1 MSFENFED
9 YLTSN
14 LKINDENTFQEKL
27 ESLLS
32 KDKNKIDPVQKEK
45 KEQEKIL
52 KQRLKDESNEKK
64 IDFILSDETSFEQF
78 KMKNNDIK
86 TIREEKQKEK
96 EKYNEDFYDIN
107 SNEKKAINNN
117 FPNETNSIFTNT
129 NNLINEE
136 KDKKDEEL
144 MKLGEDI
151 KNNNPLLYNW
161 EKIKKFKEVRDLQA
175 GLEKEEEQKEI
186 SVKSKTKAPNNK
198 KSSIKINNNK
208 KINITKKS
216 NNKNI
221 KKDKN
226 INNKLKNKTVAIT
239 ESQINNKE
247 GDDDDDLIMTTM
259 QCPVTSC
266 EKKNNKTK
274 KYNNIFLPTYENNE
288 NVDNNIDNNN
298 FNNKNNNDEKNT
310 LLAIF
315 KKEKEI
321 KNKLQKILTTNPS
334 VSQNDFFAN
343 EANRNKFYNYNSN
356 SKYLSMAK
364 NILIN
369 KLTNGEKN
377 FITEL
382 DQEINKVKSQ
392 ISEVVSEKNFLTE
405 KISEKRKELEN
416 FLEKKDKIEFEFERD
431 LINDLRS
438 ILNKFKI
445 EIYKK
450 ELTLDKKKE
459 EKNEENKEEVEK
471 LKKEYKL
478 KKNDLDLFNKNCE
491 KNIIEIQ
498 KQIMIKHY
506 ENEKMKEKIEIYE
519 QDNQIDNLEQELPEV
534 ANKKLINLNNKRENK
549 IKLINNE
556 EKEDDDNDII
566 INNNYVVNNIIK
578 TRAKSNHINNL
589 DFEFPD
595 KYFDEKNK
603 DNKIVK
609 HQFELDGKNIIIYNS
624 GKKEVI
630 FPNKTRKEIF
640 PDGYT
645 LVTYSNGDI
654 KEIIPNYREIYYY
667 KKAEVNQITFEDGCK
682 YIKYLKTGKIICNG
696 KAIN

>member
-1 MSFENFED
+1 MSFEKFED
-9 YLTSN
+9 YLTIN
-14 LKINDENTFQEKL
+14 LKINDENAFQEKL

-32 KDKNKIDPVQKEK
+32 KDKNKIDPAQKEK

-78 KMKNNDIK
+78 KTKNNDIK
-86 TIREEKQKEK
+86 TIREDKQKEK

-107 SNEKKAINNN
+107 SNEKTINNKL
-117 FPNETNSIFTNT
+117 PNETNSNFTNT

-151 KNNNPLLYNW
+151 KNNNVLLYNW

-175 GLEKEEEQKEI
+175 GLEKDEEQKEI
-186 SVKSKTKAPNNK
+186 SVKNKKKALNNK
-198 KSSIKINNNK
+198 KTSIKINNNK

-226 INNKLKNKTVAIT
+226 TNNKLKNKTEIII

-247 GDDDDDLIMTTM
+247 GDDDDDLIMSTM
-259 QCPVTSC
+259 QCPIISC

-274 KYNNIFLPTYENNE
+274 KYKNLFLPTYENNE
-288 NVDNNIDNNN
+288 NIDNNTDNNNNN
-298 FNNKNNNDEKNT
+298 FNDKKNNGEKNS

-321 KNKLQKILTTNPS
+321 KNKLQKILSTNPS

-343 EANRNKFYNYNSN
+343 EANKNKFYNYNSN

-377 FITEL
+377 YITEL

-392 ISEVVSEKNFLTE
+392 ISEVITEKNYLTE
-405 KISEKRKELEN
+405 KISEQRKELEN

-438 ILNKFKI
+438 IINKFKI

-450 ELTLDKKKE
+450 ELTLNKKKE

-498 KQIMIKHY
+498 KQIMKKHY
-506 ENEKMKEKIEIYE
+506 ENEKMKEKIDIYE
-519 QDNQIDNLEQELPEV
+519 QDNKIENLEQELPEV
-534 ANKKLINLNNKRENK
+534 ENKKLINLNNKRENK

-556 EKEDDDNDII
+556 EEDDNDII
-566 INNNYVVNNIIK
+566 INNNYAINNIIK
-578 TRAKSNHINNL
+578 TRAKSNHLNEL

-595 KYFDEKNK
+595 KYFDENNKN
-603 DNKIVK
+603 NKIIK

-630 FPNKTRKEIF
+630 FPNKARKEIF

-667 KKAEVNQITFEDGCK
+667 KKDEVNQIAFEDGCK